1 MGAREVILDR
11 IRKNLGSVTDEN
23 PPPVP
28 EVWPRTQTSP
38 ADLARR
44 FAEELRAVHG
54 EPLLHRDW
62 SSVQEDFQNL
72 VDKAGWRQA
81 LVMDRPLAWQ
91 LARSATGLLQTIT
104 VPDSPVPRDL
114 EPIPVSILEAECLL
128 ADTGSAV
135 VICRNPGERLACYL
149 PPACVIVATVDRL
162 CEHLPAAWERITGV
176 ARQPESRGECVI
188 ITGPSRTADI
198 EKILILGVHGPKRL
212 VVYLIGAE

>member
-28 EVWPRTQTSP
+28 EVWPRTQTPP

-62 SSVQEDFQNL
+62 SSVQEDFQIL
-72 VDKAGWRQA
+72 VDKSGWREA

-91 LARSATGLLQTIT
+91 LANSATGLQPTAI
-104 VPDSPVPRDL
+104 PDTPVPRDL

-135 VICRNPGERLACYL
+135 VVCRNPGERLACYL

-162 CEHLPAAWERITGV
+162 CEHLPAAWDRITGV